1 MDRKLAAILAA
12 DVVGYSSLM
21 EQDEQ
26 GTFERLR
33 AGRKELI
40 EPEIARHHGRIFKLM
55 GDGLLAE
62 FGSVVDAV
70 ECGVAVQRGLAER
83 NDALPEDERI
93 RVRIGINLGEVIVDG
108 KDRYG
113 EGVNIATRLEQIAE
127 PGSVYV
133 SGKVA
138 KEVEGKLA
146 FGFESMGDQWVKNLA
161 EPVSVFRV
169 NLADATRG
177 KRLFRGRRRGWT
189 KWAGITAAG
198 LLAAVA
204 GGLAWFGPST
214 QMFAPPAEAG
224 VPAIA
229 VLAFDNMTG
238 DPTLDYFSD
247 GVTEDIIMMLA
258 RSPDVSVIA
267 RNSSFTYKGKPTDV
281 RQIGREL
288 GVGFVLEGSVR
299 KDADKVRIVAQLIN
313 AKTGEHVW
321 ADRFDEAGSDPMALQ
336 DAVTG
341 KIVGAIAG
349 DKGQVKQAAYR
360 DAWGKDAANLEEY
373 DYYLRGHDKF
383 LKFSSESFEEAARIW
398 TEGLSKFP
406 ASALLKLKLGLY
418 HYFNADFGWS
428 DDLAYDYRKA
438 GELAREAM
446 RSNNLS
452 PLEQKL
458 GHWLLA
464 HVHSQEGDFKRS
476 MDEAELALKMYPND
490 AWMSVILSQ
499 VAVQAGQPDK
509 AITWVDFGIRN
520 DPANSSYYACAFK
533 GSALQMAERY
543 QESAD
548 ILHECGDSSIYVLLE
563 QSINDTRLGRPE
575 EAKAYVARALKL
587 QSTFT
592 AKKWRATSI
601 HSDPK
606 VIDREVADLIKA
618 GLPDK

>member
-12 DVVGYSSLM
+12 DVVAYSSLM

-33 AGRKELI
+33 AARKELF

-83 NDALPEDERI
+83 NEAVPEAERI
-93 RVRIGINLGEVIVDG
+93 QVRIGINLGEVIVDG

-138 KEVEGKLA
+138 KEVEGKLT
-146 FGFESMGDQWVKNLA
+146 FGLESMGDQWVKNLA

-177 KRLFRGRRRGWT
+177 RRLLRGRRSGRT

-198 LLAAVA
+198 LLAAVG
-204 GGLAWFGPST
+204 GGLAWFGAPA
-214 QMFAPPAEAG
+214 QFFAPLVEAG

-238 DPTLDYFSD
+238 DPTLEYFSD
-247 GVTEDIIMMLA
+247 GVTEDIITMLA

-288 GVGFVLEGSVR
+288 NVGFVLEGSVR
-299 KDADKVRIVAQLIN
+299 KDGDKVRIVAQLIN
-313 AKTGEHVW
+313 AKNGEHVW
-321 ADRFDEAGSDPMALQ
+321 ADRFDETGSDPMALQ
-336 DAVTG
+336 DSVTG
-341 KIVGAIAG
+341 KIVGSVAG

-360 DAWGKDAANLEEY
+360 AAWGKDAANLEEY

-383 LKFSSESFEEAARIW
+383 LKLSPESFEEAARIW

-418 HYFNADFGWS
+418 HYYNADIGWS
-428 DDLAYDYRKA
+428 QDREDDYRKA

-446 RSNNLS
+446 KSNNLS

-464 HVHSQEGDFKRS
+464 FVHGYEGDFKRS
-476 MDEAELALKMYPND
+476 MDEAELALTMYPND
-490 AWMSVILSQ
+490 AWMSAHLSQ
-499 VAVQAGQPDK
+499 AAIQAGQPDK
-509 AITWVDFGIRN
+509 AIAWVDFGIRN
-520 DPANSSYYACAFK
+520 DPANTLYYACSFK

-548 ILHECGDSSIYVLLE
+548 ILHKCGDWSVFALLD
-563 QSINDTRLGRPE
+563 QSINGTRLGRPE

-587 QSTFT
+587 QPAFT
-592 AKKWRATSI
+592 AKMWRATLI
-601 HSDPK
+601 QIDPTI
-606 VIDREVADLIKA
+606 VERQVADLIQA
-618 GLPDK
+618 GLPEK